1 MTRFVQKLGKLLS
14 LTPRQHAYLI
24 IAVGY
29 LARARIAFGTAPAKE
44 ILARLQDGPETAA
57 DDHGALDV
65 ELLRWAIRAAADA
78 VPWRADCLIQSMAAD
93 RWLRRH
99 GIVPAF
105 KLGIK
110 ADDHGAMLGHAWL
123 EVDGEV
129 VTGGA
134 AVEDYK
140 RLIG

>member
-1 MTRFVQKLGKLLS
+1 MAPTLQKIGKLLA
-14 LTPRQHAYLI
+14 LTPRQHAYLWT
-24 IAVGY
+24 AAGY
-29 LARARIAFGTAPAKE
+29 LARARIAFGTTPAKD
-44 ILARLQDGPETAA
+44 ILARLRDQPERASGQG
-57 DDHGALDV
+57 GAVDV

-110 ADDHGAMLGHAWL
+110 ADDTGALLGHAWL
-123 EVDGEV
+123 EVDGKV

-134 AVEDYK
+134 AVEDYN